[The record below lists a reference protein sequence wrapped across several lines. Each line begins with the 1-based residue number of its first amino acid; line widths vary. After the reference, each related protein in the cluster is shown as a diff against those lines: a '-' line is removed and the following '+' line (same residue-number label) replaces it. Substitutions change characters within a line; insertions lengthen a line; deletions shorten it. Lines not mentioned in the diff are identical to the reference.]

1 MLPDQPLLTIAVP
14 TYNRSATLD
23 QLLQSLAPQLQD
35 ESRIELL
42 ISDNAS
48 PDDTPQLIE
57 EFEQCGH
64 VVQYVRN
71 TINIGPDGNFAQCFE
86 LARGRFFLLLS
97 DDDLLVPGALAK
109 ILHLLEAYDPD
120 IVYLSSYP
128 FSEDALAERKEDSL
142 GRTYHVM
149 EDPLQFA
156 RTANLMLTFISGV
169 IVNRDRFAE
178 IKHEAVTEFTDTM
191 LIQLSWTLPFLRDHR
206 RSICVWE
213 RLLAGRI
220 NNSGGYN
227 IAKVFGVNL
236 KHLAERL
243 LPDQPVI
250 AQSFSNAA
258 LRRWFPGTIFDL
270 RAKQAPKSEIDGIW
284 QLLKQEHRTNWRL
297 FVFVLPVTVAPLPLA
312 KIWVSLTRAVNKL
325 IYVVHFPGFR
335 RVS

>member
-14 TYNRSATLD
+14 TYNRSATLN
-23 QLLQSLAPQLQD
+23 QLLQCLAPQLQG
-35 ESRIELL
+35 ESRVELL

-48 PDDTPQLIE
+48 PDDTPQLIQD
-57 EFEQCGH
+57 FEQCGH
-64 VVQYVRN
+64 VVRYVRN
-71 TINIGPDGNFAQCFE
+71 SVNIGPDRNFAQCFE
-86 LARGRFFLLLS
+86 MARGRFFVLMG

-109 ILHLLEAYDPD
+109 ILHLLEAHDPD

-128 FSEDALAERKEDSL
+128 FSVDALAERQEDSL

-149 EDPLQFA
+149 EDALQFA

-178 IKHEAVTEFTDTM
+178 IKHEPVTEFTETF

-243 LPDQPVI
+243 LPDKPFI

-258 LRRWFPGTIFDL
+258 LRRWFPGTICEL
-270 RAKQAPKSEIDGIW
+270 RAKPAPKAEIDGIW
-284 QLLKQEHRTNWRL
+284 QLLKEEHRTNWRL
-297 FVFVLPVTVAPLPLA
+297 YVFVYPVIVAPVPLT
-312 KIWVSLTRAVNKL
+312 KIWVSLTRIVNKL
-325 IYVVHFPGFR
+325 IYVAHFPGFR